1 MIALQQP
8 PQVRVCPCTPSV
20 PLMTRMAQSSTW
32 RVRSISLEKSTW
44 PGVSSRVTSTPGSG
58 STACLEKMV
67 MPRSRSSASV
77 SRKASWWSTRPSRFS
92 VPQVYSIPS
101 DKVVFPASTWA
112 KIPMTSFLMVPLPVP
127 KTAGRHCPAGPL
139 CSVYSHFRGFS
150 PQIKP
155 KTDAAFAFPHFI
167 RIVPERTSSDL
178 PAFRSVWPKRADFQ
192 QMLQKWFY
200 IFISFSILKI
210 YFHFVIM
217 QLLNLKT
224 EGSLCALTLIS
235 ALTP

>member
-1 MIALQQP
+1 
-8 PQVRVCPCTPSV
+8 
-20 PLMTRMAQSSTW
+20 MAQSSTW

-44 PGVSSRVTSTPGSG
+44 PGVSSRVTSTLGSG

-150 PQIKP
+150 PSNQGQKP
-155 KTDAAFAFPHFI
+155 MRPSLSLISSGLCLNAP
-167 RIVPERTSSDL
+167 PQTSPLSGL
-178 PAFRSVWPKRADFQ
+178 FGQSAPDFQ

>member
-1 MIALQQP
+1 
-8 PQVRVCPCTPSV
+8 
-20 PLMTRMAQSSTW
+20 MAQSSTW

-77 SRKASWWSTRPSRFS
+77 SRKASWWSPRPSRFS

-150 PQIKP
+150 PSNQGQKP
-155 KTDAAFAFPHFI
+155 MRPSLSLISSGSCLNAP
-167 RIVPERTSSDL
+167 PQTSPLSGL
-178 PAFRSVWPKRADFQ
+178 FGQSAPDFQ

-210 YFHFVIM
+210 YFYFVIM

-224 EGSLCALTLIS
+224 EGSLCAPTLSS

>member
-1 MIALQQP
+1 MFLFPGLSTHQNSFLGSIAILI
-8 PQVRVCPCTPSV
+8 VRKINIFYEWYR
-20 PLMTRMAQSSTW
+20 L
-32 RVRSISLEKSTW
+32 
-44 PGVSSRVTSTPGSG
+44 
-58 STACLEKMV
+58 
-67 MPRSRSSASV
+67 
-77 SRKASWWSTRPSRFS
+77 
-92 VPQVYSIPS
+92 
-101 DKVVFPASTWA
+101 PASTWA

-150 PQIKP
+150 PSNQGQKP
-155 KTDAAFAFPHFI
+155 MRPSLSLISSGLCLNAP
-167 RIVPERTSSDL
+167 PQTSPLSGL
-178 PAFRSVWPKRADFQ
+178 FGQSAPDFQ

-224 EGSLCALTLIS
+224 EGSLCALTLSS

>member
-1 MIALQQP
+1 
-8 PQVRVCPCTPSV
+8 
-20 PLMTRMAQSSTW
+20 MTRMAQSSTW

-44 PGVSSRVTSTPGSG
+44 PGVSSRVTSTLGSG

-150 PQIKP
+150 PSNQGQKP
-155 KTDAAFAFPHFI
+155 MRPSLSLISSGLCLNAP
-167 RIVPERTSSDL
+167 PQTSPLSGL
-178 PAFRSVWPKRADFQ
+178 FGQSAPDFQ

>member
-8 PQVRVCPCTPSV
+8 PQGPGV
-20 PLMTRMAQSSTW
+20 PLHPVRPADDQDGTVQHLEGTLHLAGEVHMA
-32 RVRSISLEKSTW
+32 R
-44 PGVSSRVTSTPGSG
+44 GVQQGDLYTGQRQHRLLGKNG
-58 STACLEKMV
+58 DA
-67 MPRSRSSASV
+67 RSRSSASV

-150 PQIKP
+150 PSNQGQKP
-155 KTDAAFAFPHFI
+155 MRPSLSLISSGSCLNAPPQTSRFQVCLAKARLIFSRCSKNGFI
-167 RIVPERTSSDL
+167 FSFL
-178 PAFRSVWPKRADFQ
+178 
-192 QMLQKWFY
+192 FY
-200 IFISFSILKI
+200 IENIFSFC
-210 YFHFVIM
+210 YNAV
-217 QLLNLKT
+217 T
-224 EGSLCALTLIS
+224 ESENGGI
-235 ALTP
+235 PMRPDP

>member
-1 MIALQQP
+1 M
-8 PQVRVCPCTPSV
+8 V
-20 PLMTRMAQSSTW
+20 QSSTW

-150 PQIKP
+150 PSNQGQKP
-155 KTDAAFAFPHFI
+155 MRPSLSLISSGSCLNAP
-167 RIVPERTSSDL
+167 PQTSPLSGL
-178 PAFRSVWPKRADFQ
+178 FGQSAPDFQ

-224 EGSLCALTLIS
+224 EGSLCAPTLSS

>member
-1 MIALQQP
+1 
-8 PQVRVCPCTPSV
+8 
-20 PLMTRMAQSSTW
+20 MTRMAQSSTW

-150 PQIKP
+150 PSNQGQKP
-155 KTDAAFAFPHFI
+155 MRPSLSLISSGLCLNAP
-167 RIVPERTSSDL
+167 PQTSPLSGL
-178 PAFRSVWPKRADFQ
+178 FGQSAPDFQ

-224 EGSLCALTLIS
+224 EGSLCALTLSS

>member
-1 MIALQQP
+1 MARGVQQGDLYTG
-8 PQVRVCPCTPSV
+8 QRQHR
-20 PLMTRMAQSSTW
+20 L
-32 RVRSISLEKSTW
+32 L
-44 PGVSSRVTSTPGSG
+44 G
-58 STACLEKMV
+58 KMV

-150 PQIKP
+150 PSNQGQKP
-155 KTDAAFAFPHFI
+155 MRPSLSLISSGLCLNAP
-167 RIVPERTSSDL
+167 PQTSPLSGL
-178 PAFRSVWPKRADFQ
+178 FGQSAPDFQ

-224 EGSLCALTLIS
+224 EGSLCALTLSS